1 LISLRFRMTRKGM
14 VAPGFQEVFWE
25 LARSTVALFI
35 IVDPVGTVPFFELM
49 MSKMDKEEKVR
60 VVRKVV
66 LAGTVLLLLFAV
78 AGNLILELF
87 GITIHSFLV
96 GGGLL
101 LVLLAIR
108 IILHGGQGWDGTQST
123 GVIPLAFPLLVG
135 PGAITTT
142 MISIHSLGIP
152 LSVIPVAVVMILTWL
167 VLEHA
172 VFFSRMLGKDG
183 ADAVA
188 RVMAVFMTAIGVEY
202 VVRGARA
209 LLVT

>member
-1 LISLRFRMTRKGM
+1 MAVSG
-14 VAPGFQEVFWE
+14 AQEVLWE
-25 LARSTVALFI
+25 LMRSTVALLI
-35 IVDPVGTVPFFELM
+35 VVDPVGTVPFFELLTSGM
-49 MSKMDKEEKVR
+49 GREEKAR
-60 VVRKVV
+60 VVRKTV
-66 LAGTVLLLLFAV
+66 LAGTMLLLLFAA
-78 AGNLILELF
+78 AGNLLLELF

-108 IILHGGQGWDGTQST
+108 IILHGGEGWDGTRST

-152 LSVIPVAVVMILTWL
+152 LSVIPVAAVMVLTWL
-167 VLEHA
+167 VLENS
-172 VFFSRMLGKDG
+172 FFFTRLLGKDG

-188 RVMAVFMTAIGVEY
+188 RVMAVFITAIGVEY

-209 LLVT
+209 LLAA